1 MKIQNLEINDVAGIQ
16 TVNLRFDER
25 MNILCGPN
33 GIGKTTILE
42 CCAHSFSV
50 GATSVLKSRASPA
63 GGPELKGS
71 VKTSLKDGEKLSIV
85 NLMVSQHEPMKQS
98 DPFGDHENA
107 AFVLSLKT
115 GRIFSYQALDA
126 VRKDTAKT
134 NTDLYDN
141 IKNGV
146 SSDDIKSWFVNRDLY
161 STKDKS
167 LSAEQLA
174 NFKLATQCFAK
185 LNDAFSFSHV
195 GASSLDVYVN
205 TPGGMIVHEYLS
217 SGFKS
222 CLVMLLGIIK
232 ELELRFKDK
241 KVEDIEAIVL
251 IDEIELHL
259 HPEWQGKI
267 ARVLIDI
274 FPKIQFIVTT
284 HSPHVIQSAERNQ
297 IIALQANGSFVVQRQ
312 LPESPYGFK
321 GWTVDEVLTDVM
333 GMADTRSE
341 FFSKLQQ
348 EFNAALDAR
357 NKDRATAAYKEIE
370 KSLHPNNIES
380 KLMRLQMTGTD
391 WEANDQA

>member
-1 MKIQNLEINDVAGIQ
+1 MLF
-16 TVNLRFDER
+16 R
-25 MNILCGPN
+25 
-33 GIGKTTILE
+33 
-42 CCAHSFSV
+42 S
-50 GATSVLKSRASPA
+50 
-63 GGPELKGS
+63 
-71 VKTSLKDGEKLSIV
+71 
-85 NLMVSQHEPMKQS
+85 
-98 DPFGDHENA
+98 
-107 AFVLSLKT
+107 
-115 GRIFSYQALDA
+115 
-126 VRKDTAKT
+126 
-134 NTDLYDN
+134 
-141 IKNGV
+141 
-146 SSDDIKSWFVNRDLY
+146 
-161 STKDKS
+161 
-167 LSAEQLA
+167 
-174 NFKLATQCFAK
+174 AK